1 MPQALTE
8 RALQDK
14 REGKEPMEK
23 ISASKLLAG
32 LVPAGSIPEEV
43 QVESVTTDS
52 REVRPGC
59 IFVAFPGE
67 KFDGH
72 DFAAKALEN
81 GAVYVVV
88 NHPVEGVPAEK
99 AILCPDSYHAMMV
112 MGANYRSQYKST
124 QITPVITLVLYF
136 GTEKRWQ
143 YPQNLKAL
151 MDIPD
156 GLESYV
162 NDYWIHVFEI
172 AWLADEQIN
181 MFQSDFRVVARYF
194 SEKRKNKDYVPH
206 DKTILRHIDAVLKLL
221 AVMSGDH
228 RYETILAD
236 PEQKGKV
243 KTMDDALTRVI
254 NEGHARGLAE
264 GRNEGLAEGLI
275 KGQVKILVSLCRSG
289 NISVEIAADQLKIST
304 DEFRKYLDND
314 TADSQKA

>member
-1 MPQALTE
+1 
-8 RALQDK
+8 
-14 REGKEPMEK
+14 
-23 ISASKLLAG
+23 
-32 LVPAGSIPEEV
+32 
-43 QVESVTTDS
+43 
-52 REVRPGC
+52 
-59 IFVAFPGE
+59 
-67 KFDGH
+67 
-72 DFAAKALEN
+72 
-81 GAVYVVV
+81 
-88 NHPVEGVPAEK
+88 
-99 AILCPDSYHAMMV
+99 
-112 MGANYRSQYKST
+112 
-124 QITPVITLVLYF
+124 
-136 GTEKRWQ
+136 
-143 YPQNLKAL
+143 

-156 GLESYV
+156 GLEPYV
-162 NDYWIHVFEI
+162 NDYHIHVFEI
-172 AWLADEQIN
+172 AWLTDEQIN

>member
-1 MPQALTE
+1 
-8 RALQDK
+8 
-14 REGKEPMEK
+14 
-23 ISASKLLAG
+23 
-32 LVPAGSIPEEV
+32 
-43 QVESVTTDS
+43 
-52 REVRPGC
+52 
-59 IFVAFPGE
+59 
-67 KFDGH
+67 
-72 DFAAKALEN
+72 
-81 GAVYVVV
+81 
-88 NHPVEGVPAEK
+88 
-99 AILCPDSYHAMMV
+99 
-112 MGANYRSQYKST
+112 
-124 QITPVITLVLYF
+124 
-136 GTEKRWQ
+136 
-143 YPQNLKAL
+143 
-151 MDIPD
+151 
-156 GLESYV
+156 
-162 NDYWIHVFEI
+162 
-172 AWLADEQIN
+172 

>member
-1 MPQALTE
+1 MLGLEHQTE
-8 RALQDK
+8 
-14 REGKEPMEK
+14 PEK
-23 ISASKLLAG
+23 QMA
-32 LVPAGSIPEEV
+32 
-43 QVESVTTDS
+43 
-52 REVRPGC
+52 VRVIGY
-59 IFVAFPGE
+59 E
-67 KFDGH
+67 
-72 DFAAKALEN
+72 
-81 GAVYVVV
+81 
-88 NHPVEGVPAEK
+88 
-99 AILCPDSYHAMMV
+99 
-112 MGANYRSQYKST
+112 GANYRNQYKAK

-162 NDYWIHVFEI
+162 NDYHIHVFEI
-172 AWLADEQIN
+172 AWLTDEQIN

-194 SEKRKNKDYVPH
+194 SEKRKNKNYVPH

-243 KTMDDALTRVI
+243 NTMDDALTRVI

-275 KGQVKILVSLCRSG
+275 KGQIKILVSLCRSG

-304 DEFRKYLDND
+304 DEFRKYLDSD
-314 TADSQKA
+314 MTDY

>member
-1 MPQALTE
+1 M
-8 RALQDK
+8 
-14 REGKEPMEK
+14 GEK
-23 ISASKLLAG
+23 DISEKLLADYEDVFADIVNVLLFHG
-32 LVPAGSIPEEV
+32 ERRVHPDALRSTKTVSHYKAD
-43 QVESVTTDS
+43 DS
-52 REVRPGC
+52 RLHEQERDILKAWTDGRIQIALLGLEHQTEPEKQMAVRVIGY
-59 IFVAFPGE
+59 E
-67 KFDGH
+67 
-72 DFAAKALEN
+72 
-81 GAVYVVV
+81 
-88 NHPVEGVPAEK
+88 
-99 AILCPDSYHAMMV
+99 
-112 MGANYRSQYKST
+112 GANYRSQYKAKR
-124 QITPVITLVLYF
+124 ITPAITLVLYF

-162 NDYWIHVFEI
+162 NDYHIHVFEI
-172 AWLADEQIN
+172 AWLTNEQIN

-206 DKTILRHIDAVLKLL
+206 DKTILKHIDAVLKLL

-243 KTMDDALTRVI
+243 KTMDDALTRII

-264 GRNEGLAEGLI
+264 GRNEGLAEGRSKGLAEGLI

-314 TADSQKA
+314 TADSD

>member
-1 MPQALTE
+1 M
-8 RALQDK
+8 
-14 REGKEPMEK
+14 GEK
-23 ISASKLLAG
+23 DISEKLLADYEDVFADIVNVLLFHG
-32 LVPAGSIPEEV
+32 ERRVHPDSLRSTKTISHYKAD
-43 QVESVTTDS
+43 DS
-52 REVRPGC
+52 RLHEQERDILKAWTDGRIQIALLGLEHQTEPEKQMAVRVIGY
-59 IFVAFPGE
+59 E
-67 KFDGH
+67 
-72 DFAAKALEN
+72 
-81 GAVYVVV
+81 
-88 NHPVEGVPAEK
+88 
-99 AILCPDSYHAMMV
+99 
-112 MGANYRSQYKST
+112 GANYRSQYKAK

-136 GTEKRWQ
+136 GTAKRWQ

-264 GRNEGLAEGLI
+264 GRNEGLAEGLAEGLI

>member
-1 MPQALTE
+1 M
-8 RALQDK
+8 
-14 REGKEPMEK
+14 GEK
-23 ISASKLLAG
+23 DISEKLLADYEDVFADIVNVLLFHG
-32 LVPAGSIPEEV
+32 ERRVHPDSLRSTKTVSHYKAE
-43 QVESVTTDS
+43 DS
-52 REVRPGC
+52 RLHEQERDILKAWTDGRIQIALLGLEHQTEPEKQMAVRVIGY
-59 IFVAFPGE
+59 E
-67 KFDGH
+67 
-72 DFAAKALEN
+72 
-81 GAVYVVV
+81 
-88 NHPVEGVPAEK
+88 
-99 AILCPDSYHAMMV
+99 
-112 MGANYRSQYKST
+112 GANYRSQYKAK

-136 GTEKRWQ
+136 GTAKRWQ

-156 GLESYV
+156 GLEPYV
-162 NDYWIHVFEI
+162 NDYHIHVFEI
-172 AWLADEQIN
+172 AWLTDEQIS

-243 KTMDDALTRVI
+243 KTMDDALTKVI
-254 NEGHARGLAE
+254 NEGHARGLAEGRNEGLAE

-314 TADSQKA
+314 TADFQKA

>member
-1 MPQALTE
+1 M
-8 RALQDK
+8 
-14 REGKEPMEK
+14 GEK
-23 ISASKLLAG
+23 DISEKLLADYEDVFADIVNVLLFHG
-32 LVPAGSIPEEV
+32 ERRVHPDSLRSTKTVSHYKAD
-43 QVESVTTDS
+43 DS
-52 REVRPGC
+52 RLHEQERDILKAWTDGRIQIALLGLEHQTEPEKQMAVRVIGY
-59 IFVAFPGE
+59 E
-67 KFDGH
+67 
-72 DFAAKALEN
+72 
-81 GAVYVVV
+81 
-88 NHPVEGVPAEK
+88 
-99 AILCPDSYHAMMV
+99 
-112 MGANYRSQYKST
+112 GANYRSQYKST

-156 GLESYV
+156 GLEPYV
-162 NDYWIHVFEI
+162 NDYHIHVFEI
-172 AWLADEQIN
+172 AWLTDEQIS

-275 KGQVKILVSLCRSG
+275 KGQVKILVSLCRSR

-304 DEFRKYLDND
+304 DKFRKYLDRD
-314 TADSQKA
+314 MTDY

>member
-1 MPQALTE
+1 M
-8 RALQDK
+8 
-14 REGKEPMEK
+14 GEK
-23 ISASKLLAG
+23 DISEKLLADYEDVFADIVNVLLFHG
-32 LVPAGSIPEEV
+32 ERRVHPDSLRSTKTVSHYKAD
-43 QVESVTTDS
+43 DS
-52 REVRPGC
+52 RLHEQERDILKAWTDGRIQIALLGLEHQTKPEKQMAVRVIGY
-59 IFVAFPGE
+59 E
-67 KFDGH
+67 
-72 DFAAKALEN
+72 
-81 GAVYVVV
+81 
-88 NHPVEGVPAEK
+88 
-99 AILCPDSYHAMMV
+99 
-112 MGANYRSQYKST
+112 GANYRSQYKAK

-162 NDYWIHVFEI
+162 NDYHIHVFEI
-172 AWLADEQIN
+172 AWLTDEQIN

-194 SEKRKNKDYVPH
+194 SEKRKNKNYVPH

-243 KTMDDALTRVI
+243 NTMDDALTRVI

-264 GRNEGLAEGLI
+264 GQI
-275 KGQVKILVSLCRSG
+275 KILVSLCRSG

-304 DEFRKYLDND
+304 DEFQKYLDND
-314 TADSQKA
+314 ATVSHAT

>member
-1 MPQALTE
+1 
-8 RALQDK
+8 
-14 REGKEPMEK
+14 MEK
-23 ISASKLLAG
+23 IHASKLLAG
-32 LVPAGSIPEEV
+32 LVPAGFLTSDPE
-43 QVESVTTDS
+43 VELVATDS

-67 KFDGH
+67 RFDGH
-72 DFAAKALEN
+72 DFAAKALEE
-81 GAVYVVV
+81 GAAFVVV

-112 MGANYRSQYKST
+112 MGANYRSQYKAK

-162 NDYWIHVFEI
+162 NDYHIHVFEI
-172 AWLADEQIN
+172 AWLTDEQIN

-194 SEKRKNKDYVPH
+194 SEKRKNKNYVPH

-243 KTMDDALTRVI
+243 KTMDEALTKVI

-264 GRNEGLAEGLI
+264 GQI
-275 KGQVKILVSLCRSG
+275 KILVSLCRSG

-304 DEFRKYLDND
+304 NEFRKYLDSD
-314 TADSQKA
+314 MTDY

>member
-1 MPQALTE
+1 M
-8 RALQDK
+8 
-14 REGKEPMEK
+14 GEK
-23 ISASKLLAG
+23 DISEKLLADYEDVFADIVNVLLFHG
-32 LVPAGSIPEEV
+32 ERRVHPDSLRSTKTVSHYKAD
-43 QVESVTTDS
+43 DS
-52 REVRPGC
+52 RLHEQERDILKAWTDGRIQIALLGLEHQTEPEKQMSVRVIGY
-59 IFVAFPGE
+59 E
-67 KFDGH
+67 
-72 DFAAKALEN
+72 
-81 GAVYVVV
+81 
-88 NHPVEGVPAEK
+88 
-99 AILCPDSYHAMMV
+99 
-112 MGANYRSQYKST
+112 GANYRSQYKAK

-156 GLESYV
+156 GLEPYV
-162 NDYWIHVFEI
+162 NDYHIHVFEI
-172 AWLADEQIN
+172 AWLTDEQIS

-243 KTMDDALTRVI
+243 KTMDDALTKVI
-254 NEGHARGLAE
+254 NEGHARGLAEGRNEGLAE

>member
-1 MPQALTE
+1 MFCTTFSSHEDVFADIVNVLLFHGE
-8 RALQDK
+8 RRVHPDSLQSTKTVSHYKAD
-14 REGKEPMEK
+14 
-23 ISASKLLAG
+23 
-32 LVPAGSIPEEV
+32 
-43 QVESVTTDS
+43 DS
-52 REVRPGC
+52 RLHEQERDILKAWTDGRIQIALLGLEHQTEPEKQMAVRVIGY
-59 IFVAFPGE
+59 E
-67 KFDGH
+67 
-72 DFAAKALEN
+72 
-81 GAVYVVV
+81 
-88 NHPVEGVPAEK
+88 
-99 AILCPDSYHAMMV
+99 
-112 MGANYRSQYKST
+112 GANYRSQYKST

-156 GLESYV
+156 GLEPYV
-162 NDYWIHVFEI
+162 NDYHIHVFEI
-172 AWLADEQIN
+172 AWLTDEQIN

-243 KTMDDALTRVI
+243 KTMDDALTKVI
-254 NEGHARGLAE
+254 NEGHARGLAEGRNEGLAE

>member
-1 MPQALTE
+1 M
-8 RALQDK
+8 
-14 REGKEPMEK
+14 GEK
-23 ISASKLLAG
+23 DISEKLLADYEDVFADIVNVLLFHG
-32 LVPAGSIPEEV
+32 ERRVHPDALRSTKTVSHYKAD
-43 QVESVTTDS
+43 DS
-52 REVRPGC
+52 RLHEQERDILKAWTDGRIQIALLGLEHQTEPEKQMAVRVIGY
-59 IFVAFPGE
+59 E
-67 KFDGH
+67 
-72 DFAAKALEN
+72 
-81 GAVYVVV
+81 
-88 NHPVEGVPAEK
+88 
-99 AILCPDSYHAMMV
+99 
-112 MGANYRSQYKST
+112 GANYRSQYKAKR
-124 QITPVITLVLYF
+124 ITPAITLVLYF

-162 NDYWIHVFEI
+162 NDYHIHVFEI
-172 AWLADEQIN
+172 AWLTNEQIN

-206 DKTILRHIDAVLKLL
+206 DKTILKHIDAVLKLL

-243 KTMDDALTRVI
+243 KTMDDALTKVI

-264 GRNEGLAEGLI
+264 GRNEGLAKGRNEGLAVGLI

-314 TADSQKA
+314 TADSD